1 MEMQITVLVDNNAAP
16 HLYGEWGLSFLIEDQ
31 GIKVLFDTGGSDLF
45 IQNAAKLGVDLFD
58 LDYIVL
64 SHGHWDHSW
73 GLGPLIKL
81 YLSSKAESRRPKV
94 IAHPYVLL
102 PKRKPAT
109 GEENGAVITA
119 ETVSRVFP
127 VQFSKT
133 PVKLSDRLI
142 FLGEI
147 ERKFAFEEFEP
158 THQIIFPDGSTA
170 PDCLVDDSA
179 LAYQTSEGLVII
191 SGCAHSG
198 ICNTIEYA
206 KKVCGEQRIID
217 VIGGFHLVNPPADK
231 LKGTVSYLDSLGLSA
246 FHVCHCVDL
255 ASKVALAQ
263 VRPLDEIRVGSRL
276 NFT

>member
-1 MEMQITVLVDNNAAP
+1 MQITVLVDNNSAQ

-45 IQNAAKLGVDLFD
+45 IQNAAKLGADLFD
-58 LDYIVL
+58 LDYTVL

-73 GLGPLIKL
+73 GLGPLLQL
-81 YLSSKAESRRPKV
+81 YLSSKADTKRPKV
-94 IAHPYVLL
+94 IAHPYALL
-102 PKRKPAT
+102 PKRRPAT
-109 GEENGAVITA
+109 GEENGAVITE

-127 VQFSKT
+127 VKFSKT
-133 PVKLSDRLI
+133 PVKLSDRLT

-147 ERKFAFEEFEP
+147 ERKFDFEAFGP
-158 THQIIFPDGSTA
+158 THQIILPDGSTT
-170 PDCLVDDSA
+170 PDCLADDSA

-206 KKVCGEQRIID
+206 KKVCREQRIVD
-217 VIGGFHLVNPPADK
+217 VIGGFHLIDPSADK
-231 LKGTVSYLDSLGLSA
+231 LKGTVSYLETLGLSA

-276 NFT
+276 TY

>member
-1 MEMQITVLVDNNAAP
+1 MQITVLVDNNSAP

-31 GIKVLFDTGGSDLF
+31 GIRVLFDTGGSDLF
-45 IQNAAKLGVDLFD
+45 IQNAAKLGVDLLD

-73 GLGPLIKL
+73 GLEPLLQL
-81 YLSSKAESRRPKV
+81 YYQKSKAELRRPKF
-94 IAHPYVLL
+94 IAHPYALL
-102 PKRKPAT
+102 PKQQPAT
-109 GEENGAVITA
+109 GEENGVTVTE

-133 PVKLSDRLI
+133 PVKLSERLI

-147 ERKFAFEEFEP
+147 ERKFDFEEFEP
-158 THQIIFPDGSTA
+158 TYQIILPDGSTA
-170 PDCLVDDSA
+170 PDCLTDDSA
-179 LAYQTSEGLVII
+179 LAYQTLEGLVII
-191 SGCAHSG
+191 FGCAHSG

-206 KKVCGEQRIID
+206 KKVCGEERIVD
-217 VIGGFHLVNPPADK
+217 VIGGFHLINPSPEK
-231 LKGTVSYLDSLGLSA
+231 LKGTIRYLESLGLSA

-255 ASKVALAQ
+255 TSKVALAQ

-276 NFT
+276 TF

>member
-1 MEMQITVLVDNNAAP
+1 MQITVLVDNNSAP

-31 GIKVLFDTGGSDLF
+31 GIRVLFDTGGSDLF
-45 IQNAAKLGVDLFD
+45 IQNAAKLGVDLLD

-73 GLGPLIKL
+73 GLEPLLQL
-81 YLSSKAESRRPKV
+81 YYQKSKAELRRPKF
-94 IAHPYVLL
+94 IAHPYALL
-102 PKRKPAT
+102 PKQQPAT
-109 GEENGAVITA
+109 GEENGVTVTE

-133 PVKLSDRLI
+133 PVKLSERLI

-147 ERKFAFEEFEP
+147 ERKFDFEEFEP
-158 THQIIFPDGSTA
+158 TYQIILPDGSTA
-170 PDCLVDDSA
+170 PDCLIDDSA
-179 LAYQTSEGLVII
+179 LAYQTLEGLVII

-206 KKVCGEQRIID
+206 KKVCGEERIVD
-217 VIGGFHLVNPPADK
+217 VIGGFHLINPSPEK
-231 LKGTVSYLDSLGLSA
+231 LKGTIRYLESLGLSA

-255 ASKVALAQ
+255 TSKVALAQ

-276 NFT
+276 TF